1 MRYLALF
8 KAQLKMRYIYL
19 KRYYFDTLSMI
30 ITMFLVFLIIFYG
43 AMALLGGATPTDS
56 GDTLEGIVVGFMVW
70 TFALMAYATLS
81 WGMIEE
87 AQQGTLEQLYMSPL
101 GFGWVTIFRV
111 VANFIVNALMVI
123 VVLLLMMAVTGKWL
137 HLDVL
142 SLIPL
147 ILLTVAGAYGI
158 GFFMGGLALVFK
170 RVQSALQV
178 LQFVLVIFIA
188 APLGWL
194 PFMKFLPLSLGTRLI
209 GMVMIGER
217 SLLQLPPSDVLFLIG
232 NSAFYFGLGF
242 LAFKF
247 FEDVARDRGLLGHY

>member
-43 AMALLGGATPTDS
+43 AMALLGGVTPTDS

-70 TFALMAYATLS
+70 TFALVAYANLS

-101 GFGWVTIFRV
+101 GFGWVNIFRV
-111 VANFIVNALMVI
+111 AASFIVNALMVI
-123 VVLLLMMAVTGKWL
+123 VVLLLMMATTGKWL
-137 HLDVL
+137 NLDVL

-188 APLGWL
+188 APFGWL

-209 GMVMIGER
+209 GMVMIEER
-217 SLLQLPPSDVLFLIG
+217 SLLQLPPGDVLFLIG

>member
-43 AMALLGGATPTDS
+43 AMALLGGVTPTDS

-70 TFALMAYATLS
+70 TFALVAYANLS

-101 GFGWVTIFRV
+101 GFGWVNIFRV
-111 VANFIVNALMVI
+111 AASFIVNALMVI
-123 VVLLLMMAVTGKWL
+123 VVLLLMMATTGKWL
-137 HLDVL
+137 NLDVL

-188 APLGWL
+188 APFGWL

-209 GMVMIGER
+209 GMVMIEER
-217 SLLQLPPSDVLFLIG
+217 SLLQLPPGDVLFLIG

-242 LAFKF
+242 LIFKL
-247 FEDVARDRGLLGHY
+247 FENVARDRGLLGHY

>member
-43 AMALLGGATPTDS
+43 AMALLGGVTPTDS

-70 TFALMAYATLS
+70 TFALVAYANLS

-101 GFGWVTIFRV
+101 GFGWVNIFRV
-111 VANFIVNALMVI
+111 AANFIVNALMVI
-123 VVLLLMMAVTGKWL
+123 VVLLLMMATTGKWL
-137 HLDVL
+137 NLDVP

-209 GMVMIGER
+209 GMVMIEER
-217 SLLQLPPSDVLFLIG
+217 SLLQLPPGDVLFLIG

-242 LAFKF
+242 LIFKL
-247 FEDVARDRGLLGHY
+247 FENVARDRGLLGHY

>member
-30 ITMFLVFLIIFYG
+30 VTMFLVFLIIFYG
-43 AMALLGGATPTDS
+43 ATALLGGTTLTDS

-70 TFALMAYATLS
+70 TFALVAYANLS

-101 GFGWVTIFRV
+101 GFGWVNIFRI
-111 VANFIVNALMVI
+111 AASFIVNALMVI
-123 VVLLLMMAVTGKWL
+123 VVLLLMMATTGKWL

-170 RVQSALQV
+170 RVQSALQI

-217 SLLQLPPSDVLFLIG
+217 SLFQLPPGEVLFLIG

-242 LAFKF
+242 LIFKF
-247 FEDVARDRGLLGHY
+247 FENVARDRGLLGHY

>member
-1 MRYLALF
+1 MRHLALF
-8 KAQLKMRYIYL
+8 MAQLKIRYIYL

-30 ITMFLVFLIIFYG
+30 VTIFLVFLIIFFG
-43 AMALLGGATPTDS
+43 AAALLGASPAA

-70 TFALMAYATLS
+70 TFALVAYSTLS
-81 WGMIEE
+81 WGIIEE

-101 GFGWVTIFRV
+101 GFGWVTILRV
-111 VANFIVNALMVI
+111 AAHFIINVFMVLVI
-123 VVLLLMMAVTGKWL
+123 LFLMMATTGRWL
-137 HLDVL
+137 NLDVL

-147 ILLTVAGAYGI
+147 VLLTVAGAYGI

-170 RVQSALQV
+170 RVQSALQI

-188 APLGWL
+188 APMGWM
-194 PFMKFLPLSLGTRLI
+194 PFMRFLPLSLGTRLI
-209 GMVMIGER
+209 GAVMIDGR
-217 SLLQLPPSDVLFLIG
+217 SLFELPPGDVLFLIG
-232 NSAFYFGLGF
+232 NSAVYFGLGF

>member
-8 KAQLKMRYIYL
+8 IAQLKIRYIYL

-30 ITMFLVFLIIFYG
+30 VTIFLVFLIIFFG
-43 AMALLGGATPTDS
+43 ATWLLGGTPGDT

-70 TFALMAYATLS
+70 TFALMAYSTLS

-101 GFGWVTIFRV
+101 GFGWVTILRV
-111 VANFIVNALMVI
+111 AAHFIFNLLIVI
-123 VVLLLMMAVTGKWL
+123 VILLLMMGTTGRWL
-137 HLDVL
+137 NLDVL

-147 ILLTVAGAYGI
+147 VLLTIAGAYGI

-170 RVQSALQV
+170 RVQSALQI

-188 APLGWL
+188 APFGWM
-194 PFMKFLPLSLGTRLI
+194 PFMRFLPLSLGTRLI
-209 GMVMIGER
+209 GAVMIDGR
-217 SLLQLPPSDVLFLIG
+217 TLLELPPGDVLFLIA
-232 NSAFYFGLGF
+232 NSAVYFGLGF
-242 LAFKF
+242 LAFKL

>member
-43 AMALLGGATPTDS
+43 ATALLGGATPTDS

-70 TFALMAYATLS
+70 TFALVAYANLS

-101 GFGWVTIFRV
+101 GFGWVNIFRV
-111 VANFIVNALMVI
+111 AASFIVNALMVI
-123 VVLLLMMAVTGKWL
+123 VVLLLMMATTGKWL
-137 HLDVL
+137 NLDVP

-209 GMVMIGER
+209 GMVMIEER
-217 SLLQLPPSDVLFLIG
+217 SLLQLPPGDVLFLIG

-242 LAFKF
+242 LIFKL
-247 FEDVARDRGLLGHY
+247 FENVARDRGLLGHY

>member
-43 AMALLGGATPTDS
+43 AMALLGGVTPTDS

-70 TFALMAYATLS
+70 TFALVAYANLS

-111 VANFIVNALMVI
+111 AANFIVNALMVI
-123 VVLLLMMAVTGKWL
+123 VVLLLMMAATGKWL

-209 GMVMIGER
+209 GMVMIEER
-217 SLLQLPPSDVLFLIG
+217 SLLQLPPGDVLFLIG

-242 LAFKF
+242 LIFKL
-247 FEDVARDRGLLGHY
+247 FENVARDRGLLGHY

>member
-8 KAQLKMRYIYL
+8 RAQLKMRYIYL

-43 AMALLGGATPTDS
+43 AMALLGGTPATS

-70 TFALMAYATLS
+70 TFALIAYSSLS

-111 VANFIVNALMVI
+111 AANFMVNAFMVI
-123 VVLLLMMAVTGKWL
+123 VVLFLMMATTGKWL
-137 HLDVL
+137 NLDVL

-188 APLGWL
+188 APFGWL
-194 PFMKFLPLSLGTRLI
+194 PFMRFLPLSLGTRLI
-209 GMVMIGER
+209 GMVMIDEV
-217 SLLQLPPSDVLFLIG
+217 SLFQLPPGEVLFLIG

-242 LAFKF
+242 LIFKF
-247 FEDVARDRGLLGHY
+247 FENVARDRGLLGHY

>member
-8 KAQLKMRYIYL
+8 MALLKMRYIYL

-30 ITMFLVFLIIFYG
+30 ITMFLVFLLIFYG
-43 AMALLGGATPTDS
+43 AMALLGGTTLADS
-56 GDTLEGIVVGFMVW
+56 GDTLEAIIVGFMVW
-70 TFALMAYATLS
+70 TFALVAYSNLS

-87 AQQGTLEQLYMSPL
+87 AQQGTLEQLYMTPL

-123 VVLLLMMAVTGKWL
+123 VVLLLMMASTGKWL

-142 SLIPL
+142 SLTPL

-158 GFFMGGLALVFK
+158 GFFMGGLALVVK
-170 RVQSALQV
+170 RVQSALQI

-188 APLGWL
+188 APFGWL
-194 PFMKFLPLSLGTRLI
+194 PVMKFLPLSLGTRLI
-209 GMVMIGER
+209 GNVMIGEL
-217 SLLQLPPSDVLFLIG
+217 SLYQLPPGDVLFLIG
-232 NSAFYFGLGF
+232 NSVFYFGVGF
-242 LAFKF
+242 LLFKF
-247 FEDVARDRGLLGHY
+247 FENIARDRGLLGHY

>member
-8 KAQLKMRYIYL
+8 MAQLKIRYIYL

-30 ITMFLVFLIIFYG
+30 VTLFLVFLIIFLG
-43 AMALLGGATPTDS
+43 ASWLLGGTPGEV

-70 TFALMAYATLS
+70 SFALMAYGTLS

-101 GFGWVTIFRV
+101 GFGWVTILRV
-111 VANFIVNALMVI
+111 AAHFVINVLI
-123 VVLLLMMAVTGKWL
+123 VVVILFLMMATTGRWL
-137 HLDVL
+137 NLDIL

-147 ILLTVAGAYGI
+147 VLLTVAGAYGI

-170 RVQSALQV
+170 RVQSALQI

-188 APLGWL
+188 APFGWT
-194 PFMKFLPLSLGTRLI
+194 PFMRFLPLSLGTRLI
-209 GMVMIGER
+209 GAVMIDGR
-217 SLLQLPPSDVLFLIG
+217 SLVELAPGDVLFLIG
-232 NSAFYFGLGF
+232 NSAVYFGLGF

-247 FEDVARDRGLLGHY
+247 FENVARDRGLLGHY

>member
-1 MRYLALF
+1 MRHLALF
-8 KAQLKMRYIYL
+8 MAQLKIRYIYL

-30 ITMFLVFLIIFYG
+30 VTIFLVFLIIFFG
-43 AMALLGGATPTDS
+43 AAALLGASPAA

-70 TFALMAYATLS
+70 TFALVAYSTLS
-81 WGMIEE
+81 WGIIEE

-101 GFGWVTIFRV
+101 GFGWVTILRV
-111 VANFIVNALMVI
+111 AAHFIINVFMVLVI
-123 VVLLLMMAVTGKWL
+123 LFLMMATTGRWL
-137 HLDVL
+137 NLDVL

-147 ILLTVAGAYGI
+147 VLLTVAGAYGI

-170 RVQSALQV
+170 RVQSALQI

-188 APLGWL
+188 APMGWM

-209 GMVMIGER
+209 GAVMIDGR
-217 SLLQLPPSDVLFLIG
+217 SLFELPPGDVLFLIG
-232 NSAFYFGLGF
+232 NSAVYFGLGF